1 VTVLSD
7 PRCSSRALPTWP
19 FIGGVELE
27 AERTARGTV
36 LRRLT
41 ERGGFRARVTGVGAM
56 CEAYLVNPCG
66 GLVGGDDIGY
76 TVQVG
81 AGAHLALSSASAE
94 RVYRAD
100 GRVTRLHCRMTV
112 AAGATL
118 EWLPQQTLLYDGCH
132 YRRQLHLDADPHA
145 RITILEPL
153 ALGRTAFGERLNAVD
168 MRDDWRVWRGGEL
181 VFAEALRLV
190 GPVSTLFERPA
201 VGAGARATATL
212 VHLAPAAEAELERV
226 RSCLDTSVLCAASA
240 VEGTIVA
247 RWLAKDAMTL
257 MAALRAFLS
266 RLRGGAPP
274 RAW

>member
-1 VTVLSD
+1 MTVLSD
-7 PRCSSRALPTWP
+7 PRCGSRALQTLP

-27 AERTARGTV
+27 AERTSRGTV

-41 ERGGFRARVTGVGAM
+41 ERGGFRGRVTGVGAM

-66 GLVGGDDIGY
+66 GLVGGDNIDY
-76 TVQVG
+76 TIQVG
-81 AGAHLALSSASAE
+81 AGAHLALSSAAAE

-100 GRVTRLHCRMTV
+100 GRVTRMHCRMTV

-132 YRRQLHLDADPHA
+132 YRRRLHLYADPNA

-153 ALGRTAFGERLNAVD
+153 ALGRTAFGERLDAVD
-168 MRDDWRVWRGGEL
+168 MRDDWRVWRGGVL

-190 GPVSTLFERPA
+190 GPVSKLFERRA

-212 VHLAPAAEAELERV
+212 VHLVPAAEAELERV

-257 MAALRAFLS
+257 MAALRSFLS
-266 RLRGGAPP
+266 RLRGAPP